1 MLTHWYTSKKLKY
14 SFLFKFLIQF
24 NLKFKII
31 SWANDKINCF
41 FFFASIS
48 MLLLIQCRLNFYVH
62 TCIKRIILKQIK
74 LTSTN
79 EEIYLYQTFNSIILY
94 PLLSRYCS
102 KLTFLRKK
110 KKKKKSAKAW
120 NQIDR
125 TRPVSPIDG
134 RIPRL
139 PVNSKRYQ
147 FHRTLDFSWEPMQRR
162 QITEMQRHVQ
172 R

>member
-1 MLTHWYTSKKLKY
+1 MLIHIKKLKY

-24 NLKFKII
+24 NLKFKINRKQMTK
-31 SWANDKINCF
+31 SMF
-41 FFFASIS
+41 FLAPIS
-48 MLLLIQCRLNFYVH
+48 MPLLIQCIRWIFMYTRVKLNWLAR
-62 TCIKRIILKQIK
+62 IKK
-74 LTSTN
+74 LISN
-79 EEIYLYQTFNSIILY
+79 FQFNNFISSPVEIPFKIEM
-94 PLLSRYCS
+94 
-102 KLTFLRKK
+102 TFLRKK

-120 NQIDR
+120 KQIDR
-125 TRPVSPIDG
+125 TKFVSPIDG

-139 PVNSKRYQ
+139 PVSSKRYQ